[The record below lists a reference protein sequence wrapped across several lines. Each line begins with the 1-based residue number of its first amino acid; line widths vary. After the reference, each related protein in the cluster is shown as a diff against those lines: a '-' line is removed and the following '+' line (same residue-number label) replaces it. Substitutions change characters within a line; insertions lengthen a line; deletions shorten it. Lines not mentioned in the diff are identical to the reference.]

1 MNNIND
7 ENNQY
12 LFALENEFDDLII
25 DRSIIFN

>member
-1 MNNIND
+1 MYNIND

-25 DRSIIFN
+25 DKVNNI